1 MKRKFR
7 VTIGEKTLVV
17 EVEEVSGEV
26 ERPAPVSPTPT
37 LPAKPSVER
46 RTPEAP
52 RMEAVEKVKP
62 AAGEEGVVRAP
73 LSGVI
78 LSVKCGVDSEVRA
91 GDPLLTLEAMKME
104 NEIYAPKSGI
114 VKKVLVLEGQTV
126 NYGDV
131 LVVID

>member
-26 ERPAPVSPTPT
+26 EHPAQVSAAPT

-46 RTPEAP
+46 RAPEAP
-52 RMEAVEKVKP
+52 KMEAVEKVTP
-62 AAGEEGVVRAP
+62 TPGEEGVVRAP

-78 LSVKCGVDSEVRA
+78 LAVKCRVDNEVSA

>member
-17 EVEEVSGEV
+17 EVEEVSGEA
-26 ERPAPVSPTPT
+26 ERPTPVSAAPT

-46 RTPEAP
+46 RAQEAP
-52 RMEAVEKVKP
+52 KMEAVEKAKP
-62 AAGEEGVVRAP
+62 TPGEEGVVRAP

-78 LSVKCGVDSEVRA
+78 LAVKCGVDSEVRA